1 MPLPPARVAKAVEI
15 DSEDE
20 AWDGKIEET
29 VFQQVAE
36 KEERARIVAR
46 LEAHKNVNLWEPL
59 PAQNRDPKASGRR
72 PSGRGPGTGAD
83 DSVVTAGAAAV
94 AAASKEASLF
104 SSAVATQPTKN
115 QQLGLQ
121 GSAAA
126 VKIFD
131 SLPDSD

>member
-1 MPLPPARVAKAVEI
+1 MPLPPARVVKAVEI

-46 LEAHKNVNLWEPL
+46 LE
-59 PAQNRDPKASGRR
+59 AQNRDPKASGRR